1 MKIRTRKPPENVAG
15 PLWPHAERIAEDLAN
30 RGYARNTI
38 DHQLWLVAR
47 LSRWLDQQNLALAD
61 LSSSELARFEGWRG
75 ERGGSRRKCSL
86 APILRYLREA
96 GVVTEVDL
104 ATDGGPAEELI
115 ERYRRH
121 LVIERGVARTTV
133 VKYVHVARLFLK
145 QQSSAAGDGIQ
156 VPDASGVTRFIAQAS
171 RECGVGAVKNRVKG
185 LRSLL
190 RFMRLEGI
198 TGNLVDAVPTVA
210 GWKHTQLP
218 KGLEPEQMARLLA
231 SCPDTVA
238 GRRDRAVMVLMARLG
253 LRAGEVAALEMG
265 NFDWTRGEV
274 EIPGKGGRRE
284 RLPLP
289 EDVGKAV
296 VAYILGGRPNCTTGP
311 LFNRVQAP
319 AGRLSVHSV
328 KEVVRR
334 ACRRAGI
341 PSSGPHRLRHGLATQ
356 ILSEGGSLIE
366 VGQVLRHR
374 ELSTTAIYAKVDRW
388 QLRDLARPWPGMFA

>member
-1 MKIRTRKPPENVAG
+1 MEGRSSKPPENVTG
-15 PLWPHAERIAEDLAN
+15 PVWPHAERFAQDLAN

-38 DHQLWLVAR
+38 DHQMWLAAR
-47 LSRWLDQQNLALAD
+47 LSRWMDREHLALVD
-61 LSSSELARFEGWRG
+61 LSSSELERFERWRW
-75 ERGGSRRKCSL
+75 ERGGLRRKCSL
-86 APILRYLREA
+86 EPIIRYLRASGEIP
-96 GVVTEVDL
+96 EVDE
-104 ATDGGPAEELI
+104 TTVIGPVEELI

-121 LVIERGVARTTV
+121 LATERGAAPTTL
-133 VKYVHVARLFLK
+133 VKYEHVARLFLQ
-145 QQSSAAGDGIQ
+145 QQSLPTGDYQ
-156 VPDASGVTRFIAQAS
+156 VPDGSAVSRFIAQAS
-171 RECGVGAVKNRVKG
+171 RDCGVGAAKNRVKG

-190 RFMRLEGI
+190 RFMHLEGI
-198 TGNLVDAVPTVA
+198 TPDLVDAVPTVA
-210 GWKHTQLP
+210 GWKHSQLP
-218 KGLEPEQMARLLA
+218 KGLESEQVARLLA

-265 NFDWTRGEV
+265 DFDWVRGEV

-289 EDVGKAV
+289 EDVGEAV
-296 VAYILGGRPNCTTGP
+296 AAYVLGGRPNCTTGP
-311 LFNRVQAP
+311 LFHRVQAP

-356 ILSEGGSLIE
+356 VLSEGGSLIE

-374 ELSTTAIYAKVDRW
+374 ELSTTAIYAKVDRR
-388 QLRDLARPWPGMFA
+388 QLRDLARPWPEIFA